1 MFYGVRNRRSTGVR
15 LHVLYILLSLALGGM
30 PVDGQTTTS
39 VQQQQRPRRA
49 NSAPPASDLAR
60 ASSSTDE
67 ELNENDVVRVD
78 TQLISVPVV
87 VRDQSGHPVTGL
99 TAASFHLYEDNC
111 PQNVATFATSDTPF
125 EVALLL
131 DTSGSTRE
139 EIELIRGAA
148 YAFIESLRPG
158 DRVAV
163 LSFQNAE
170 DNNPNR
176 RATIGIQSYLT
187 NDHNAL
193 RGAIQHIGSS
203 NGTPYYDALERVVKD
218 VFTDAPTPE
227 LRGRRA
233 LVALTDGV
241 DSTSVSD
248 FAAVRAHFLQAGLL
262 AYFVQVDTEDY
273 VEDRLLADCQDD
285 RTLRLSRV
293 QLERYRRTFDPRAD
307 QEDYADFC
315 HMGSLER
322 MAISRSL
329 YQLARQEMGQ
339 LARDSGGRTFAVSNL
354 DGACNAFAEL
364 AAEIGRQ
371 YSLGYYSSNKS
382 HDGRFRQIRVE
393 VPGLSGAQVSAREG
407 YETSKG

>member
-1 MFYGVRNRRSTGVR
+1 MFHQFQSSTGVQLR
-15 LHVLYILLSLALGGM
+15 LCFIVLSLVLCGVL
-30 PVDGQTTTS
+30 VDGQTTTL

-49 NSAPPASDLAR
+49 GSAP
-60 ASSSTDE
+60 SSTDTTGVSPSAE
-67 ELNENDVVRVD
+67 QELDENDVVRVD

-87 VRDQSGHPVTGL
+87 VRDQSGHPITGL
-99 TAASFHLYEDNC
+99 TAASFNLYEDNR
-111 PQNVATFATSDTPF
+111 PQNVATFTTSDAPF

-148 YAFIESLRPG
+148 YAFIESLRAG

-163 LSFQNAE
+163 LSFQNTE
-170 DNNPNR
+170 DNHANR

-187 NDHNAL
+187 NDRNVL

-203 NGTPYYDALERVVKD
+203 KGTPYYDALERVVKD
-218 VFTDAPTPE
+218 VFPDAPTPE

-248 FAAVRAHFLQAGLL
+248 FASVRAHFLEAGLL
-262 AYFVQVDTEDY
+262 AYFVQVDTEEY
-273 VEDRLLADCQDD
+273 VENQLLIDCQDD

-315 HMGSLER
+315 QMGSLER
-322 MAISRSL
+322 MTISRSL
-329 YQLARQEMGQ
+329 YQLARLEMGQ
-339 LARDSGGRTFAVSNL
+339 LARDSGGRTFAVSSL
-354 DGACNAFAEL
+354 DAACNAFSEV

-407 YETSKG
+407 YETTKG

>member
-1 MFYGVRNRRSTGVR
+1 MFYRERNRRFTAVRMHVWLVPLAIALCGV
-15 LHVLYILLSLALGGM
+15 L
-30 PVDGQTTTS
+30 VDGQTTTS

-49 NSAPPASDLAR
+49 GSAP
-60 ASSSTDE
+60 SSSDMTGTSSSADQ
-67 ELNENDVVRVD
+67 ELDENDVVRVD
-78 TQLISVPVV
+78 TQLITVPVI
-87 VRDQSGHPVTGL
+87 VRDESGRPVTGL
-99 TAASFHLYEDNC
+99 TASSFQLYEDAH
-111 PQNVATFATSDTPF
+111 PQQVATFATSDAPF

-139 EIELIRGAA
+139 EINLIRDAA

-163 LSFQNAE
+163 LSFQRTE
-170 DNNPNR
+170 DRNGNR
-176 RATIGIQSYLT
+176 GTTIGIQSNLT
-187 NDHNAL
+187 DDREAL
-193 RGAIQHIGSS
+193 RGAVQNIGSS
-203 NGTPYYDALERVVKD
+203 NGTPYYDALERVVQD
-218 VFTDAPTPE
+218 VFRDPPRPE
-227 LRGRRA
+227 VRGRRA

-248 FAAVRAHFLQAGLL
+248 FALVRAHFLQAGVL
-262 AYFVQVDTEDY
+262 AYFVEVDTEEY

-285 RTLRLSRV
+285 RTLRLSRM

-307 QEDYADFC
+307 QDDYADFC
-315 HMGSLER
+315 RLGSFER

-339 LARDSGGRTFAVSNL
+339 LARDSGGRTFAVNDL
-354 DGACNAFAEL
+354 HAARNAFAEV

-393 VPGLSGAQVSAREG
+393 VPGLSGAHVSAREG
-407 YETSKG
+407 YETTKG

>member
-1 MFYGVRNRRSTGVR
+1 MFYRGRNRRSPGVR
-15 LHVLYILLSLALGGM
+15 LHGWLVLLSLALCG
-30 PVDGQTTTS
+30 VLVHGQTTTS
-39 VQQQQRPRRA
+39 VQQQQRPRRVS
-49 NSAPPASDLAR
+49 SATPASDTTAVPSR
-60 ASSSTDE
+60 AGEEVDE
-67 ELNENDVVRVD
+67 GDVVRVD
-78 TQLISVPVV
+78 TELITLPVV
-87 VRDQSGHPVTGL
+87 VRDESGRPITGL
-99 TAASFHLYEDNC
+99 TASSFQVYEDDS
-111 PQNVATFATSDTPF
+111 PQQVATFATSDAPF

-139 EIELIRGAA
+139 EINLIRGAA

-163 LSFQNAE
+163 LSFHTTE
-170 DNNPNR
+170 GDRGNR
-176 RATIGIQSYLT
+176 RATIGVQSNLT
-187 NDHNAL
+187 DDRGRLREAL
-193 RGAIQHIGSS
+193 QNIGAS

-218 VFTDAPTPE
+218 VFPDAPRAE

-241 DSTSVSD
+241 DSASVAD
-248 FAAVRAHFLQAGLL
+248 FASVRAHLLQAGLL
-262 AYFVQVDTEDY
+262 AYFVQVNTEDY

-285 RTLRLSRV
+285 RTLRLSRT

-307 QEDYADFC
+307 REDYADFC
-315 HMGSLER
+315 RMGSFER
-322 MAISRSL
+322 MGISRSL

-339 LARDSGGRTFAVSNL
+339 LARDTGGRTFAVSDL
-354 DGACNAFAEL
+354 HAACNAFAQV

-393 VPGLSGAQVSAREG
+393 VPGLSGAQVRAREG
-407 YETSKG
+407 YETTKG

>member
-1 MFYGVRNRRSTGVR
+1 MFYLGRNRRSTGVR
-15 LHVLYILLSLALGGM
+15 RLCLVVWSFALCGV
-30 PVDGQTTTS
+30 PVNGQTIS
-39 VQQQQRPRRA
+39 PQLQQQRPRRA
-49 NSAPPASDLAR
+49 NSAPPASDTTR
-60 ASSSTDE
+60 ASSSADE
-67 ELNENDVVRVD
+67 ELDENDVVRVD
-78 TQLISVPVV
+78 TQLITVPVV
-87 VRDQSGHPVTGL
+87 VRDESGRPLTGL
-99 TAASFHLYEDNC
+99 TASSFQLYEDNC
-111 PQNVATFATSDTPF
+111 PQNVATFATSDAPF

-139 EIELIRGAA
+139 EINLIRDAA

-163 LSFQNAE
+163 LSFHTIE
-170 DNNPNR
+170 NNDGR
-176 RATIGIQSYLT
+176 RATIGVQSYLT
-187 NDHNAL
+187 DDRNAL
-193 RGAIQHIGSS
+193 RGAVQKIGAS

-218 VFTDAPTPE
+218 VFRDTPRPE

-248 FAAVRAHFLQAGLL
+248 FASVRANFLQAGLL

-285 RTLRLSRV
+285 RTLRLSRA

-315 HMGSLER
+315 HIGSLER

-339 LARDSGGRTFAVSNL
+339 LARDSGGRTFAVSDL
-354 DGACNAFAEL
+354 HAACNAFAEV

-393 VPGLSGAQVSAREG
+393 VQGLSGAQVSAREG
-407 YETSKG
+407 YETTKG